1 MYVEYESIHRERYTN
16 DLKNQIYSILN
27 IPHENKYKIHKRK
40 IVINYKTSTGKLSN
54 YTGCLIKPCYNN
66 KF

>member
-40 IVINYKTSTGKLSN
+40 IVIKLQDLYRKIVKLYGLSN
-54 YTGCLIKPCYNN
+54 
-66 KF
+66 